1 VALHTGMLFASHVQ
15 DKLTCL
21 QREWE
26 KVWHAQTQAMYLKSL
41 DHMGLHV
48 KSADKKNFAMK
59 HLIDS
64 IKTKHEEQRRHR
76 TTRIKGMPSQ
86 FVYKFGDQPVI
97 LDVLRIMLFY
107 INNVS
112 QHNSAERR
120 RVSEFFEKFIT
131 VFFDIPEEL
140 VADRTGDIDRG
151 TPDDDLDDVTP
162 SELPN
167 GRGRRPNN
175 AKRTDLRRGVLDR
188 ARNGTRGRGIKEDSA
203 TGSKESTP
211 DVDSV
216 VDDDAGE
223 ATEDQATT
231 EVTNDRWLALP
242 GAAAVQGTKPLDAA
256 DLELIAD
263 QPFKRD
269 FYSLFCN
276 STIYVFFSIFQTL
289 YRRFKEIKES
299 EEEAVL
305 EGKRAKVAKP
315 AKEIGLLD
323 DQTEY
328 YGLAP
333 GEGYYGRTLTMIEDF
348 IIGDLEE
355 TKFQDF
361 LRHYYL
367 KKGWQLYT
375 VMDLLKSLCRQAV
388 VCSSNDSKERTPD
401 LIEQFYH
408 DKESKETSFNAEI
421 NLRKQADKYIK
432 DGELFVIRWVCTL
445 SLAYQTSLTT

>member
-1 VALHTGMLFASHVQ
+1 
-15 DKLTCL
+15 
-21 QREWE
+21 
-26 KVWHAQTQAMYLKSL
+26 MYLKSL

-64 IKTKHEEQRRHR
+64 IKTKHEEQRRQR
-76 TTRIKGMPSQ
+76 TTKVKGMPSQ
-86 FVYKFGDQPVI
+86 FVYEFSDRSVI
-97 LDVLRIMLFY
+97 VDVLRLMIFY
-107 INNVS
+107 INNSS

-120 RVSEFFEKFIT
+120 RISEFFEKFIT
-131 VFFDIPEEL
+131 VFFDLPEEL
-140 VADRTGDIDRG
+140 VADRTNDIARE
-151 TPDDDLDDVTP
+151 TPDDDLDDATP

-167 GRGRRPNN
+167 GRGRRANN
-175 AKRTDLRRGVLDR
+175 VKRTDLRRGVLDR
-188 ARNGTRGRGIKEDSA
+188 ARNGTRGRSAKEDSA

-216 VDDDAGE
+216 GEDDAGD
-223 ATEDQATT
+223 ATEDQATS

-242 GAAAVQGTKPLDAA
+242 GAAAVQGTRPLDAA

-299 EEEAVL
+299 EDEAIA
-305 EGKRAKVAKP
+305 EGKRAKVPKP

-323 DQTEY
+323 DQVDY
-328 YGLAP
+328 YAP
-333 GEGYYGRTLTMIEDF
+333 AGPEGYYGRTLTMVEDF
-348 IIGDLEE
+348 ILGDLEE
-355 TKFQDF
+355 ARFQDF

-375 VMDLLKSLCRQAV
+375 VVDLLKSLSRQAII
-388 VCSSNDSKERTPD
+388 CSSNDSKERTPD

-432 DGELFVIRWVCTL
+432 DGELFVIRWVRFVPH
-445 SLAYQTSLTT
+445 

>member
-1 VALHTGMLFASHVQ
+1 
-15 DKLTCL
+15 
-21 QREWE
+21 
-26 KVWHAQTQAMYLKSL
+26 MYLKSL

-64 IKTKHEEQRRHR
+64 IKTKHEEQRRQR
-76 TTRIKGMPSQ
+76 VKVKGMPSQ
-86 FVYKFGDQPVI
+86 FIYDFSDQSVI
-97 LDVLRIMLFY
+97 VDVLRLMIFY
-107 INNVS
+107 INNAS

-120 RVSEFFEKFIT
+120 RISEFFEKFVT
-131 VFFDIPEEL
+131 VFFDLPEDL
-140 VADRTGDIDRG
+140 VADRTGDIARE
-151 TPDDDLDDVTP
+151 TPDDDLDDATP

-167 GRGRRPNN
+167 GRGRRAN
-175 AKRTDLRRGVLDR
+175 AKRTDLRRGVLDK
-188 ARNGTRGRGIKEDSA
+188 ARNGTRGRSAKEDSA

-216 VDDDAGE
+216 GDDDAGD

-299 EEEAVL
+299 EDEAVS
-305 EGKRAKVAKP
+305 EGRRAKVPKP

-323 DQTEY
+323 DQVDY
-328 YGLAP
+328 YTPVGS
-333 GEGYYGRTLTMIEDF
+333 EGYYGRTLTMVEDF
-348 IIGDLEE
+348 ILGDLEE
-355 TKFQDF
+355 AKFQDF

-367 KKGWQLYT
+367 KKGWQIYT

-432 DGELFVIRWVCTL
+432 DGELFVIRWVCIL
-445 SLAYQTSLTT
+445 SPSRANPY

>member
-1 VALHTGMLFASHVQ
+1 
-15 DKLTCL
+15 
-21 QREWE
+21 
-26 KVWHAQTQAMYLKSL
+26 MYLKSL

-64 IKTKHEEQRRHR
+64 IKTKHEEQRRQR
-76 TTRIKGMPSQ
+76 SPKGKASRYQ
-86 FVYKFGDQPVI
+86 FYFEFNDQGVI
-97 LDVLRIMLFY
+97 ADVLRVMIVY
-107 INNVS
+107 VTNSS

-120 RVSEFFEKFIT
+120 RISEFFEKFIT
-131 VFFDIPEEL
+131 TFFDMSDEL
-140 VADRTGDIDRG
+140 VSDRTADIDRG
-151 TPDDDLDDVTP
+151 TPDDDGDDAAP

-167 GRGRRPNN
+167 GRGRRANN
-175 AKRTDLRRGVLDR
+175 GKRTDLRRGVLDR
-188 ARNGTRGRGIKEDSA
+188 ARNGIRGRSLKEDST

-216 VDDDAGE
+216 VEDDNGE

-242 GAAAVQGTKPLDAA
+242 GATAIQGTKPLDVA

-269 FYSLFCN
+269 YYSLYCN

-299 EEEAVL
+299 EDEAVA
-305 EGKRAKVAKP
+305 EGNRARVEKP
-315 AKEIGLLD
+315 AQKIGLQD
-323 DQTEY
+323 EKNDY
-328 YGLAP
+328 YGPAD
-333 GEGYYGRTLTMIEDF
+333 GEPYYTRTLALVEDF
-348 IIGDLEE
+348 ITGDLEE
-355 TKFQDF
+355 TKYQDF
-361 LRHYYL
+361 LRHFYL

-388 VCSSNDSKERTPD
+388 VCSTNDNKEKTPD

-408 DKESKETSFNAEI
+408 DKESKETSFNTEI

-432 DGELFVIRWVCTL
+432 EGELFVIRWVCPLSITL
-445 SLAYQTSLTT
+445 PKFC

>member
-1 VALHTGMLFASHVQ
+1 
-15 DKLTCL
+15 
-21 QREWE
+21 
-26 KVWHAQTQAMYLKSL
+26 MYLKSL

-64 IKTKHEEQRRHR
+64 IKTKHEEHRRQRM
-76 TTRIKGMPSQ
+76 TKVKGMPSQ
-86 FVYKFGDQPVI
+86 FVYEFTDKSVI
-97 LDVLRIMLFY
+97 VDVLRIMIFY
-107 INNVS
+107 VNNSS

-120 RVSEFFEKFIT
+120 RISEFFEKFIT
-131 VFFDIPEEL
+131 TFFDIPEDL
-140 VADRTGDIDRG
+140 VADRTRDIDRG
-151 TPDDDLDDVTP
+151 TPDDDLDDVAP

-167 GRGRRPNN
+167 GRGRRANN
-175 AKRTDLRRGVLDR
+175 VKRTDLRRGVLDK

-216 VDDDAGE
+216 IDDDAGE
-223 ATEDQATT
+223 VTEDQAAT

-242 GAAAVQGTKPLDAA
+242 GAATVQGTKPLDAA

-299 EEEAVL
+299 EDEAGQEV
-305 EGKRAKVAKP
+305 KRARVAKP

-323 DQTEY
+323 DQTDY
-328 YGLAP
+328 YGPLD
-333 GEGYYGRTLTMIEDF
+333 GEQYYARTLNLVEDF
-348 IIGDLEE
+348 IAGDLEE
-355 TKFQDF
+355 AKYQDF

-367 KKGWQLYT
+367 RKGWQLYT

-388 VCSSNDSKERTPD
+388 VCSSTDAKERTPD

-432 DGELFVIRWVCTL
+432 DGELFVIRWVCRSSSSLPSSANKVTVPKQGRSWSTL
-445 SLAYQTSLTT
+445 VTKG